1 MLLSIKPQ
9 YAEMIIKGTQKY
21 EFRTRKGRD
30 DIKKIIFYATA
41 PKSQVVGEAEIE
53 CVLVG
58 KPTEIWK
65 KTRCGSGIP
74 VSFFKEYYKN
84 SEVAVAYKLTNVR
97 AYETPKALKD
107 YGVTHVP
114 QSFIYLKQQ
123 NDWQLLHFRF
133 PKTSIRN
140 IIKQEIDR
148 INAKNGNAAQSNL

>member
-9 YAEMIIKGTQKY
+9 YAEMIIKGTKKH
-21 EFRTRKGRD
+21 EFRTRKCRD

-84 SEVAVAYKLTNVR
+84 REVAVAYKLTNVR
-97 AYETPKALKD
+97 R
-107 YGVTHVP
+107 
-114 QSFIYLKQQ
+114 S
-123 NDWQLLHFRF
+123 
-133 PKTSIRN
+133 
-140 IIKQEIDR
+140 
-148 INAKNGNAAQSNL
+148 GNSNCVG